1 MSFKKI
7 IILFF
12 GLLVEFLLHFGIGKT
27 GLIINNYGISL
38 SVNWVNP
45 LLLNI
50 MFVLIISWLYFK
62 KNSYVLVLILIGGI
76 VNMVDR
82 LTFGYVKD
90 YWNFGGLFINNLND
104 WLIGFGVLL
113 FVLENLWKKQ
123 K

>member
-1 MSFKKI
+1 MGVVVEFYI
-7 IILFF
+7 HCLINRE
-12 GLLVEFLLHFGIGKT
+12 LLVT
-27 GLIINNYGISL
+27 NNYGISL
-38 SVNWVNP
+38 SMNWINP

-50 MFVLIISWLYFK
+50 IFVLIISWLYLK
-62 KNSYVLVLILIGGI
+62 NNSYVLVLILIGGI

-82 LTFGYVKD
+82 LTFGYVRD